1 MQSNTGE
8 ESRGDLQ
15 RINMVSLKDWV
26 ESTCPTSV
34 RPNSNPSTAKKIHK
48 YDKLD
53 VKFFVNCKE
62 LLNY

>member
-1 MQSNTGE
+1 
-8 ESRGDLQ
+8 
-15 RINMVSLKDWV
+15 MVSLKDWV

-62 LLNY
+62 VLNY